1 MREGGE
7 NASRQPRTPPPSPP
21 PRSVRVPAR
30 HAINFE
36 LGVGISVGAGGSEG
50 SPAAREGG
58 REAAWLA
65 LLWVVRPR
73 ALLIGF
79 EEADLPQREREREG
93 TLMTYFTAA
102 AAAVEVLAF
111 LRCGCS
117 TAAVTTKQNVL
128 CLHQ

>member
-1 MREGGE
+1 MSICEGGE
-7 NASRQPRTPPPSPP
+7 DAGSRELRRLLPS
-21 PRSVRVPAR
+21 SVPAR

-36 LGVGISVGAGGSEG
+36 LGVGISVGAGGR
-50 SPAAREGG
+50 ARPLPE
-58 REAAWLA
+58 REAAGLA

-79 EEADLPQREREREG
+79 EEADLPQRGRESEREG
-93 TLMTYFTAA
+93 TLMTYFTA